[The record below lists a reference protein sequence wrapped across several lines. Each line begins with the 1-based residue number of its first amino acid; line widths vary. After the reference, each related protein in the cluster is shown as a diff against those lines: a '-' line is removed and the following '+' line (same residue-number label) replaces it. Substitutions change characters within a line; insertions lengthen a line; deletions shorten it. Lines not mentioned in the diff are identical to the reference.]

1 VCHNGTSIGI
11 VRFACAAAIATLA
24 ASGQIQPDWRK
35 IGLPAVELSL
45 AAPATGPVAQV
56 WYSPDGTQLF
66 ARMAS
71 GQTFVTTDFESWSP
85 ATALPPVTQPV
96 TALRLPESGA
106 RPMIAIADPSHL
118 YSLGQQLFRSSDGG
132 VSWTN
137 LTQNQRNSV
146 VGSGQH
152 SVAVSPVDADQLV
165 LANDFGVWRSLD
177 GGLTWAGLNQGLPNL
192 PVRRILSTPSGT
204 HGFEIETA
212 GLGALELPPGG
223 SLWLPMSDT
232 TIAQETALMGRYSG
246 ITGALIT
253 ATAASGTTVYAGS
266 SDGRIWVSLDGGAT
280 FRISR
285 TETAGPVERFYV
297 DPNEP
302 SLALAALGGNGPHVL
317 RTTSSGSLW
326 DDLTGNLA
334 DAPVHGITAERAAGA
349 VYVATDQ
356 GVFLARTDLQNA
368 TVPAVNWVR
377 VSSGLPSAPAWDVRL
392 DPAGVQL
399 YTALDGYGIYA
410 TQAPHRRWN
419 LRVVSTAD
427 FAPHPA
433 APGALLSVMG
443 GRVSAARGG
452 DLNYPVL
459 SAADSGSQIQVP
471 FEAVGPNVALSLET
485 KTGTVMVGL
494 PVQPAAPAIFVGTD
508 GVPMI
513 YDADSSLPLD
523 AQNTAHSNGRIQIL
537 ATGLGK
543 VRPDWPTNLAAPTQ
557 NPPAV
562 VAPVQVYLDGMPL
575 EVTSATLAPL
585 TIGFYI
591 VEAQLPSI
599 TNLGTSDLYITADG
613 QDSNHVQIVV
623 EP

>member
-1 VCHNGTSIGI
+1 M
-11 VRFACAAAIATLA
+11 AALA

-35 IGLPAVELSL
+35 IGSPAVELSL
-45 AAPATGPVAQV
+45 AAAATGPVAQV
-56 WYSPDGTQLF
+56 WFSADGTRLF
-66 ARMAS
+66 ARTAS
-71 GQTFVTTDFESWSP
+71 GQTFVTADFESWSP
-85 ATALPPVTQPV
+85 AANVLPPVTQSAAAV
-96 TALRLPESGA
+96 RLPEAGA
-106 RPMIAIADPSHL
+106 QTIIAAADPSHL
-118 YSLGQQLFRSSDGG
+118 YSLGRQLFRSEDGG
-132 VSWTN
+132 RSWIN
-137 LTQNQRNSV
+137 LTQNRGTSV
-146 VGSGQH
+146 VGGGQR
-152 SVAVSPVDADQLV
+152 SVAVSPADADQLV

-177 GGLTWAGLNQGLPNL
+177 SGLTWAGLNQGLPNL

-204 HGFEIETA
+204 HGIEIETA
-212 GLGALELPPGG
+212 GLGGLELPPGG

-232 TIAQETALMGRYSG
+232 AAAQEAALMARYSG
-246 ITGALIT
+246 ITGASIT
-253 ATAASGTTVYAGS
+253 AAAASGATVYAGS

-297 DPNEP
+297 DPKEP
-302 SLALAALGGNGPHVL
+302 GLALAALGGIGPHVL

-326 DDLTGNLA
+326 DDLTGNLGN
-334 DAPVHGITAERAAGA
+334 APVHGITAERAAGA

-356 GVFLARTDLQNA
+356 GVFLTRTDLQNA
-368 TVPAVNWVR
+368 TVPVVNWVR
-377 VSSGLPSAPAWDVRL
+377 LSAGLPSAPAWDVRL

-399 YTALDGYGIYA
+399 YAALDGYGVYA

-433 APGALLSVMG
+433 APGALLSVVG

-459 SAADSGSQIQVP
+459 SASDTGSQIQVP

-485 KTGTVMVGL
+485 NTGKVTVGL

-508 GVPMI
+508 GAPMI
-513 YDADSSLPLD
+513 YDADSSLLLD
-523 AQNTAHSNGRIQIL
+523 PHNTAHSNGRIQIL

-543 VRPDWPTNLAAPTQ
+543 VRPDWPTNLPAPAQ

-575 EVTSATLAPL
+575 QVTSATLAPFN
-585 TIGFYI
+585 IGFYI
-591 VEAQLPSI
+591 IEAQLPSI
-599 TNLGTSDLYITADG
+599 TNLGTSELYITADG
-613 QDSNHVQIVV
+613 RESNRVQIVV